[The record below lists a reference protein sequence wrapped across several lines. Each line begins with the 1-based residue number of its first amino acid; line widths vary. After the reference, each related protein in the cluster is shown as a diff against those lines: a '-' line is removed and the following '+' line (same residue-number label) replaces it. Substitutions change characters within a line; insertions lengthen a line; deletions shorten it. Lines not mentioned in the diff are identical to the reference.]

1 MIAALVILGYQAQ
14 SVLAQ
19 SRSQDGADIE
29 VIQVRPNVYMIAGAG
44 ANITVDIGSEG
55 AILVDTGSAQLA
67 DKALA
72 AIEKLTSQ
80 RIRYIINT
88 GADADHVGGNEKLS
102 RAGLTLFPYNGGG
115 GFGIGDAVANS
126 GAAAILAHDNVNQRM
141 SAPSGQQSPFPT
153 AAWPTETFTGRGKS
167 LYLNNDGIQ
176 VMYQPAAHSD
186 ADSIVFFRRADVIAT
201 GEIFDMTRFPVIDV
215 ENGGSIQGEVE
226 ALNRLVDLAIPAVP
240 LVWMEGRTMLIPAHG
255 RLCDQAD
262 LVEYRDMVTI
272 MRDRIQDLVKQHM
285 TLDQIKKTNPTQGYR
300 KRWGS
305 DTGAWTT
312 DKFIEAVYKS
322 LTAKN

>member
-19 SRSQDGADIE
+19 PRSQDGGDIE

-44 ANITVDIGSEG
+44 ANITVHLGSEG
-55 AILVDTGSAQLA
+55 AILVDTGSAQTA

-80 RIRYIINT
+80 RIRYIIDT
-88 GADADHVGGNEKLS
+88 GADADHVGGNEILS

-201 GEIFDMTRFPVIDV
+201 GEIFDMTHFPVIEV
-215 ENGGSIQGEVE
+215 ENGGSIQGEIE

-255 RLCDQAD
+255 RLSDQAD

-285 TLDQIKKTNPTQGYR
+285 TLDQIKKANPAQGYR
-300 KRWGS
+300 KRWGA

>member
-44 ANITVDIGSEG
+44 ANITVHIGSEG